1 MSLENIRVVMVRP
14 RGSGNIGSVARAMKN
29 TGLRELAVVGKLRR
43 QSFWARAMAVHGR
56 DILSNALSFQT
67 LREAVAECTLV
78 VGTTCRQGLYRAHS
92 RSPRE
97 VAGEIVAAAATGK
110 VALIFGPEDHG
121 LSNEDLKHCQLL
133 INIPADPQYQSLNV
147 AQAAMIC
154 LYEIYLA
161 SLGEPMKES
170 LPQAR
175 AEDVERLYDR
185 MRSSLLK
192 IGFLDSQNPEHM
204 LFAFRRILGR
214 TRLEDRDVRILTGL
228 FRQIEWYAEQGWK
241 VVQEK
246 EKQGIKIR

>member
-1 MSLENIRVVMVRP
+1 
-14 RGSGNIGSVARAMKN
+14 MKN
-29 TGLRELAVVGKLRR
+29 TGVHELAIVGKART
-43 QSFWARAMAVHGR
+43 QGFWARAMAVHGR
-56 DILSNALSFQT
+56 DILNNVIFYES
-67 LREAVAECTLV
+67 LREAVADSRLV
-78 VGTTCRQGLYRAHS
+78 VGTTCRAGLYRAHS

-97 VAGEIVAAAATGK
+97 VAAEIVAATAIGK

-133 INIPADPQYQSLNV
+133 INIPADPEYQSLNV

-161 SLGEPMKES
+161 TLGESMKES
-170 LPQAR
+170 LPLAR
-175 AEDVERLYDR
+175 VEDVERLYDR

-228 FRQIEWYAEQGWK
+228 FRQIEWYAERGWK
-241 VVQEK
+241 VIQEK

>member
-1 MSLENIRVVMVRP
+1 MLENVRIVMVRP

-29 TGLRELAVVGKLRR
+29 TGVHELAIIGKARTQGFL
-43 QSFWARAMAVHGR
+43 ARAMAVHGR
-56 DILSNALSFQT
+56 DILSNVLFYET
-67 LREAVAECTLV
+67 LREAVADCRLV
-78 VGTTCRQGLYRAHS
+78 VGTTCRAGLYRAHS
-92 RSPRE
+92 RS
-97 VAGEIVAAAATGK
+97 
-110 VALIFGPEDHG
+110 G

-147 AQAAMIC
+147 AQAAIIC

-161 SLGEPMKES
+161 SLAQVKKDNLS
-170 LPQAR
+170 LAR

-204 LFAFRRILGR
+204 LFALRRILGR

>member
-1 MSLENIRVVMVRP
+1 MSLANIRVVMVRP
-14 RGSGNIGSVARAMKN
+14 RGSGNIGSIARAMKN
-29 TGLRELAVVGKLRR
+29 TGLRELAVVGKART
-43 QSFWARAMAVHGR
+43 QGFWARAMAVHGR
-56 DILSNALSFQT
+56 DILSSAFSYQT
-67 LREAVAECTLV
+67 LREAVADCRLV
-78 VGTTCRQGLYRAHS
+78 VGTTCRAGLYRAHS

-97 VAGEIVAAAATGK
+97 VAGEIVTAAANAK

-133 INIPADPQYQSLNV
+133 INIPADPEYQSLNV

-161 SLGEPMKES
+161 TLGESMKES
-170 LPQAR
+170 LPLAR
-175 AEDVERLYDR
+175 VEDVERLYDR

-204 LFAFRRILGR
+204 LFVFRRILGR

>member
-1 MSLENIRVVMVRP
+1 MSLDNIRIVLVRP

-29 TGLRELAVVGKLRR
+29 TGVHELAIVGK
-43 QSFWARAMAVHGR
+43 ARTQGFLARSMAVHGR
-56 DILSNALSFQT
+56 DILSNVLAYET
-67 LREAVAECTLV
+67 LREALADCRLV
-78 VGTTCRQGLYRAHS
+78 VGTTCRAGLYRAHS

-97 VAGEIVAAAATGK
+97 LAGEMVAAAATGK

-133 INIPADPQYQSLNV
+133 INIPADPEYQSLNV

-161 SLGEPMKES
+161 ALGEPMKES
-170 LPQAR
+170 LPLAR
-175 AEDVERLYDR
+175 AEDIERLYDR

-214 TRLEDRDVRILTGL
+214 TRLEERDVRILTGL
-228 FRQIEWYAEQGWK
+228 FRQIEWYADQGWK
-241 VVQEK
+241 VIQEK